1 MPVKAVPVEVET
13 EAVEVAEKEKE
24 VEEIKEESKEIKEE
38 SKEEVK
44 EEVKKKRRTKEEI
57 IQAKAE
63 KEKAKAAK
71 EKEKI
76 DMKTR
81 VQCPIC
87 RATMSQWNLT
97 YKHKCK
103 KEDLDVLPKAPT
115 FEEKF
120 PEEKPEKPEPKKKKK
135 VVEIISSESEEEIPS
150 PPVLQREPP
159 RMSYREILLSR
170 QYEMQKQR
178 AAREVGAIR
187 KFFGRH
193 AGFPQY

>member
-1 MPVKAVPVEVET
+1 MPVKAVPVEVEQ
-13 EAVEVAEKEKE
+13 EAVEESKEEKEE
-24 VEEIKEESKEIKEE
+24 KEIKEE
-38 SKEEVK
+38 SKDEEVQSKEEVK
-44 EEVKKKRRTKEEI
+44 EKKKRRTKEEI

-63 KEKAKAAK
+63 KEKLKAAK

-120 PEEKPEKPEPKKKKK
+120 PEEKPVKPEPKKKKK

-150 PPVLQREPP
+150 PVEREPP
-159 RMSYREILLSR
+159 RMSYREILMSR
-170 QYEMQKQR
+170 QYELQKQR

-187 KFFGRH
+187 KFFGRQT
-193 AGFPQY
+193 AFPTY

>member
-1 MPVKAVPVEVET
+1 MPVKAVPVEVEQ
-13 EAVEVAEKEKE
+13 EAVEESKEEKEEK
-24 VEEIKEESKEIKEE
+24 EIKEESKDEE
-38 SKEEVK
+38 VQSKEEVK
-44 EEVKKKRRTKEEI
+44 EEVKRKRRTKEEI

-63 KEKAKAAK
+63 KEKLKAAK

-103 KEDLDVLPKAPT
+103 KEDLNVLPKAPT
-115 FEEKF
+115 LEEKF
-120 PEEKPEKPEPKKKKK
+120 PEENPVKTEPKKKKK
-135 VVEIISSESEEEIPS
+135 VVEIISSEEEEEIPS
-150 PPVLQREPP
+150 PPPLEREPP
-159 RMSYREILLSR
+159 RMTYREILMSR
-170 QYEMQKQR
+170 QYELQKQR

-187 KFFGRH
+187 KFFGRQT
-193 AGFPQY
+193 AFPTY

>member
-24 VEEIKEESKEIKEE
+24 VEEIKEESKEIKQE

-63 KEKAKAAK
+63 KEKVKAAK

-81 VQCPIC
+81 VQCPVC

-97 YKHKCK
+97 YKHACAK
-103 KEDLDVLPKAPT
+103 KDLDVLPKAPT

-120 PEEKPEKPEPKKKKK
+120 QEEKPVKPEPKKKKK

>member
-1 MPVKAVPVEVET
+1 MPVKAVPVEVEQ
-13 EAVEVAEKEKE
+13 EAVEESKEEKEEK
-24 VEEIKEESKEIKEE
+24 EIKEESKDEE
-38 SKEEVK
+38 VQSKEEVK
-44 EEVKKKRRTKEEI
+44 EEVKEKKKRRTKEEV

-63 KEKAKAAK
+63 KEKLKAAK

-120 PEEKPEKPEPKKKKK
+120 PEEKPVKPEPKKKKK
-135 VVEIISSESEEEIPS
+135 VVEIISSESEDEIPS
-150 PPVLQREPP
+150 PVEREPP
-159 RMSYREILLSR
+159 RMSYREILMSR
-170 QYEMQKQR
+170 QYELQKQR

-187 KFFGRH
+187 KFFGRQT
-193 AGFPQY
+193 AFPTY

>member
-1 MPVKAVPVEVET
+1 MPVKAVPVEVEQ
-13 EAVEVAEKEKE
+13 EAGEVAEKEKE

-44 EEVKKKRRTKEEI
+44 EEVKKKRRTKEEV

-63 KEKAKAAK
+63 KEKLKAAK

-103 KEDLDVLPKAPT
+103 KEDLDVFPKAPT
-115 FEEKF
+115 LEEKF
-120 PEEKPEKPEPKKKKK
+120 PEEKPEKPEPK
-135 VVEIISSESEEEIPS
+135 
-150 PPVLQREPP
+150 R
-159 RMSYREILLSR
+159 
-170 QYEMQKQR
+170 
-178 AAREVGAIR
+178 R
-187 KFFGRH
+187 KRLWK
-193 AGFPQY
+193 

>member
-24 VEEIKEESKEIKEE
+24 VEEIKEESKEIKQE